1 MIRVIVVDD
10 HPVTRLGLA
19 ALLAGDARIEVV
31 GEAATVEEGLTLW
44 ARARPDVAVLDLLL
58 SEGTALDLLAAL
70 RRDEPAARA
79 LIVTGAEGEEHAWRA
94 LNAGVNGYLP
104 KSCSPETL
112 VEAVCAIAAGSDA
125 LVEALRAQLAARASQ
140 PELTPRELDVLR
152 LLVLGRSNGEIAVAL
167 SLGTGTVR
175 THVANILQKL
185 NAGDRTEA
193 VSLALRRGI
202 V

>member
-58 SEGTALDLLAAL
+58 SEGTALDLLAAR

-104 KSCSPETL
+104 KSCSPEAL

>member
-1 MIRVIVVDD
+1 MATARRVQSRSNRMQQQAAQQQGLG
-10 HPVTRLGLA
+10 RLCSPGVA
-19 ALLAGDARIEVV
+19 NFWVALLR
-31 GEAATVEEGLTLW
+31 LLH
-44 ARARPDVAVLDLLL
+44 VL
-58 SEGTALDLLAAL
+58 
-70 RRDEPAARA
+70 
-79 LIVTGAEGEEHAWRA
+79 
-94 LNAGVNGYLP
+94 LP
-104 KSCSPETL
+104 
-112 VEAVCAIAAGSDA
+112 
-125 LVEALRAQLAARASQ
+125 
-140 PELTPRELDVLR
+140 LR